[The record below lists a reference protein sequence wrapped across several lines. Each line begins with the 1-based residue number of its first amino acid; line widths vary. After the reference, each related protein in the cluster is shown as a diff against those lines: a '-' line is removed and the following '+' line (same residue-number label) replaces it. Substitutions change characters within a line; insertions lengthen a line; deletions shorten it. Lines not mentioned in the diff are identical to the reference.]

1 MALGGDFP
9 HLPIPLIVEGAARL
23 PGGGEAV
30 ARTEKNKKNRAAHVQ
45 HVSAGL
51 SRSVNFWAGR
61 YANRP
66 KEAPP
71 LPGGVPLLLEIE
83 PSQDIDWLIT
93 SLGLEIVAEEEDGYV
108 IVASEDINFEKLKEV
123 LDKFETKG
131 HGTGSLAKVY
141 QIEDD
146 EERLKRIL
154 SPNLWNS
161 WPGLDD
167 SIIYTVDVSI
177 ECAGQ
182 VRLPPMPERTD
193 KDTDQRYQAKLDRW
207 QRKIDK
213 ANMELD
219 ELSEK
224 REESLLKFVRAYNGE
239 IHHLRE
245 NAART
250 LVKLPD
256 CLEARLEISGQ
267 GLRDLVQN
275 FPYLFEVTEPP
286 EIEPTPET
294 HARGEEARPYLR
306 FFQPDDDAPTV
317 AVIDSGIQEEHR
329 FLAAAIDRE
338 LSISLVPHEQ
348 DSVAD
353 FVRPA
358 GHGTRVA
365 GAVLFGED
373 IPEQGEHQL
382 PFWLQNVRVL
392 DKDCS
397 LSRELHPPSYLEH
410 VVQNRADTRI
420 FNHSINSRFPCR
432 LKHISAW
439 AATMDQLSYEH
450 DVLFVQSAGNIA
462 YADDRT
468 GNLGVLN
475 HLQAGRSHPSYLVAK
490 SCRIASP
497 AEGLQALVVGSI
509 SYPDTPTTGLSQA
522 EGPSGFSR
530 SGYGPWNTLRPDV
543 VEYGGDWCK
552 DENNPPHLRFEGAAA
567 PPLLRSTLHEPGPA
581 HARDIAGTSYAAP
594 KVARLA
600 AELQRLLPSEPCL
613 LYRALIANSAR
624 WPKWAEENP
633 TEDTIRMIGYGRPDT
648 ERALSNTPYRV
659 TLISSGLST
668 LSAGQAHIYQI
679 VIPEEIQNAAAEQR
693 IRIDVT
699 LSYAARPRRTRRYL
713 KRYLST
719 WLDWDVSKVNESRD
733 SFLGR
738 MIKEVESDGTDGE
751 NIFPWVIRERGDYG
765 AIQGHRRNQST
776 LQKDW
781 AVLPAHQLP
790 EDFCLAVIGHRGW
803 SKCELDAAKY
813 ALAISFEAIDGDLE
827 IYQPIRVALDR
838 MQIQSRV
845 IV

>member
-1 MALGGDFP
+1 MPA
-9 HLPIPLIVEGAARL
+9 
-23 PGGGEAV
+23 
-30 ARTEKNKKNRAAHVQ
+30 
-45 HVSAGL
+45 
-51 SRSVNFWAGR
+51 
-61 YANRP
+61 
-66 KEAPP
+66 
-71 LPGGVPLLLEIE
+71 GVPLLLEIE
-83 PSQDIDWLIT
+83 PSQDIDWIIT

-108 IVASEDINFEKLKEV
+108 IVASSDINFEKLREV
-123 LDKFETKG
+123 LENFEDKG

-141 QIEDD
+141 KIED
-146 EERLKRIL
+146 EQERLKRIL
-154 SPNLWNS
+154 SPTLWNN
-161 WPGLDD
+161 WPNLKD
-167 SIIYTVDVSI
+167 SNLYTVDVSI

-182 VRLPPMPERTD
+182 VRLPPKPERTD
-193 KDTDQRYQAKLDRW
+193 KDTDQRYQGKLDRW
-207 QRKIDK
+207 QRKIDE
-213 ANMELD
+213 ANMEWD
-219 ELSEK
+219 EIFEK

-275 FPYLFEVTEPP
+275 FPFLFEVTEPP
-286 EIEPTPET
+286 EIELVPE
-294 HARGEEARPYLR
+294 AYAEGEEARPYLR
-306 FFQPDDDAPTV
+306 FLPPDDDAPTV
-317 AVIDSGIQEEHR
+317 AIVDSGIQEEHR
-329 FLAAAIDRE
+329 FLAAAINKK
-338 LSISLVPHEQ
+338 LSISLVPREE
-348 DSVAD
+348 DTFAD
-353 FVRPA
+353 FVKPA

-365 GAVLFGED
+365 GAVLFGEN

-382 PFWLQNVRVL
+382 PFWVQNVRVL
-392 DKDCS
+392 NKDCS
-397 LSRELHPPSYLEH
+397 LSKELHPPSYLEH
-410 VVQNRADTRI
+410 VVQRRNGTRI
-420 FNHSINSRFPCR
+420 FNHSINTRYPCR

-450 DVLFVQSAGNIA
+450 DVLFIQSAGNIA
-462 YADDRT
+462 YQDNRT
-468 GNLGVLN
+468 ASLGVLD
-475 HLQAGRSHPSYLVAK
+475 HLQAGRPHPRYLVAK

-509 SYPDTPTTGLSQA
+509 SYPDNPANGLSLG

-552 DENNPPHLRFEGAAA
+552 DEGNPPHLKFVEGAA
-567 PPLLRSTLHEPGPA
+567 PPLLRSTLHEPGPP
-581 HARDIAGTSYAAP
+581 HARDVAGTSFAAP
-594 KVARLA
+594 KVTRLA

-624 WPKWAEENP
+624 WPKWAEDNP
-633 TEDTIRMIGYGRPDT
+633 SEETIRMIGYGRPDP

-668 LSAGQAHIYQI
+668 LSAGQAHVYQI

-719 WLDWDVSKVNESRD
+719 WLDWDVSKANESRD

-738 MIKEVESDGTDGE
+738 ILKEVENGGTDGE
-751 NIFPWVIRERGDYG
+751 TIFPWVIRERGDYG
-765 AIQGHRRNQST
+765 TIQGHRRNQST

-813 ALAISFEAIDGDLE
+813 ALAISFEALDGDLE
-827 IYQPIRVALDR
+827 IYQPIRVALDNVR
-838 MQIQSRV
+838 IQSR
-845 IV
+845 IVV